1 MFSELFIDKRV
12 NIRRGIILILAIAF
26 FIFLYFFN
34 QVDKAQ
40 LVNRQGTSFEKAVV
54 EEVLNNTN
62 IQSDGKNVGKQIV
75 KVRMLS
81 GEYKGKV
88 LEATSF
94 SGYLY
99 GAACKVDMNVIISL
113 SKSGD
118 DYVASVYS
126 YYREPII
133 YGFVFAFILVL
144 WLIGGKKGLNSA
156 LGLIFTFICI
166 IFLFIPMIYK
176 GYSPFVSAVII
187 VILTTIV
194 TMYLIGGLTKKS
206 ISSMLG
212 TIIGVIIAG
221 LCAAGFGYFAKISGY
236 NVAEIEELVFISNNT
251 NMQIGGLLFAGILIA
266 SLGAVMDV
274 AISIA
279 STINEIYEQNKN
291 ISRRELINSGINV
304 GRDMM
309 GTMSNTLILAFT
321 GGAINTL
328 ILSYSYSMN
337 YNQIINMYS
346 IGIEIMQGLSGSIAV
361 ILTVPL
367 VSIITSTM
375 LTYKKYI
382 KEYSKEVNFF

>member
-1 MFSELFIDKRV
+1 MFLELFKDKKV
-12 NIRRGIILILAIAF
+12 NIRRGIILILGVAF

-54 EEVLNNTN
+54 EEVLNNDDNQGDGTN
-62 IQSDGKNVGKQIV
+62 AGKQIV

-81 GEYKGKV
+81 GEYKGKAI
-88 LEATSF
+88 EATSF

-99 GAACKVDMNVIISL
+99 GAECRVNMKVIISL

-126 YYREPII
+126 YHREPII
-133 YGFVFAFILVL
+133 YGFALVFILIL
-144 WLIGGKKGLNSA
+144 WLIGGKKGFKSA
-156 LGLIFTFICI
+156 LGLIFTFVCI
-166 IFLFIPMIYK
+166 IFLFIPMIYR
-176 GYSPFVSAVII
+176 GYSPFLSAVII

-194 TMYLIGGLTKKS
+194 TLYLIAGFSKKS

-274 AISIA
+274 AISIS

-291 ISRRELINSGINV
+291 LSRRELFNSGINV

-328 ILSYSYSMN
+328 ILSYSYSMK

-367 VSIITSTM
+367 VSIITSAM
-375 LTYKKYI
+375 LTYKKVI
-382 KEYSKEVNFF
+382 REDIGKSNTI

>member
-1 MFSELFIDKRV
+1 MFLELFKDKKV
-12 NIRRGIILILAIAF
+12 NIRRGIILILGVAF

-54 EEVLNNTN
+54 EEVLNNAN
-62 IQSDGKNVGKQIV
+62 IQGDGINAGKQIV

-99 GAACKVDMNVIISL
+99 GAECRVNMKVIISL

-126 YYREPII
+126 YHREPII
-133 YGFVFAFILVL
+133 YGFALAFILIL
-144 WLIGGKKGLNSA
+144 WLIGGKKGFKSA
-156 LGLIFTFICI
+156 LGLIFTFVCI
-166 IFLFIPMIYK
+166 IFLFIPMIYR
-176 GYSPFVSAVII
+176 GYSPFLSAVII

-194 TMYLIGGLTKKS
+194 TMYLIAGFTTKS

-291 ISRRELINSGINV
+291 LSRRELFNSGINV

-328 ILSYSYSMN
+328 ILSYSYSMK

-367 VSIITSTM
+367 VSIITSAM
-375 LTYKKYI
+375 LTYKKVI
-382 KEYSKEVNFF
+382 REDIEKANTF